1 MDEVEL
7 LTSVPD
13 HPLLHILSFVKY
25 SDLAAYDSHFVIKLA
40 LIQKVSPSVS
50 VTRRDNCRAQN
61 RSSNTKVNDCC
72 N

>member
-40 LIQKVSPSVS
+40 LIHD
-50 VTRRDNCRAQN
+50 RGF
-61 RSSNTKVNDCC
+61 
-72 N
+72 